1 MILYIS
7 SRDLSRGFAIF
18 FNFSFFIRLAAF
30 FLYRK
35 REKPK
40 EGQKPCALQASFLFL
55 DTSGSDASE
64 PEVFGCWEGL
74 RKMRGKRG
82 NGGKEK
88 EKKGAN
94 RTGTSFCLPSLGQRQ
109 GEDGIEPCDAVLL
122 GIAAEKEGILGREE
136 GNGAALSLF
145 GGIEGGGVGSR
156 FF

>member
-1 MILYIS
+1 MHRNPRYLV
-7 SRDLSRGFAIF
+7 LGGV
-18 FNFSFFIRLAAF
+18 
-30 FLYRK
+30 
-35 REKPK
+35 EKNAG
-40 EGQKPCALQASFLFL
+40 E
-55 DTSGSDASE
+55 E
-64 PEVFGCWEGL
+64 
-74 RKMRGKRG
+74 G

-88 EKKGAN
+88 EKRGAN
-94 RTGTSFCLPSLGQRQ
+94 RTGTAFVLPSLRQRQ